1 MEIKTVQSK
10 SILTPSKL
18 PDTDFVINPY
28 TGCRFG
34 CTYCYASFMSRYVGK
49 DIKDWGEFVYV
60 KENAPELLKKD
71 LDRLGA
77 SRSPEYGLKNKG
89 RDKSIFISSVTDPYQ
104 GLEVKYKLTRR
115 CLEVLLNWGF
125 EGEISILTKSDL
137 VLRDID
143 LLKQFKNVEVGL
155 TVTSTDDTI
164 SRYFEKYAPDV
175 SKRFKALKKLN
186 EEGIR
191 TYAFVGPLLPHFVSE
206 PDKLD
211 ALFEAI
217 YKTGTKDLYVEHIN
231 LSAYIVGRL
240 KAEMPNLNKD
250 ILAKFYLSQS
260 KIYRDDLNKIVESL
274 VKKYGLNLRLG
285 GTIYHRKK

>member
-1 MEIKTVQSK
+1 
-10 SILTPSKL
+10 
-18 PDTDFVINPY
+18 
-28 TGCRFG
+28 
-34 CTYCYASFMSRYVGK
+34 MSRYVGK

>member
-1 MEIKTVQSK
+1 MEIKTIQSK

-60 KENAPELLKKD
+60 KENAAELLKKD
-71 LDRLGA
+71 L
-77 SRSPEYGLKNKG
+77 SRLKNKG
-89 RDKSIFISSVTDPYQ
+89 KDKSIFISSVTDPYQ
-104 GLEVKYKLTRR
+104 GLEVKYRLTRQ

-125 EGEISILTKSDL
+125 EGEVSILTKSDL

-155 TVTSTDDTI
+155 TVTSTDDQI
-164 SRYFEKYAPDV
+164 SKYFEKNAPSV
-175 SKRFKALKKLN
+175 TKRFEALKKLN

-206 PDKLD
+206 FDKLD
-211 ALFEAI
+211 TLFEAI

-231 LSAYIVGRL
+231 LSPYIVGRL
-240 KAEMPNLNKD
+240 KAEMPDLNKD
-250 ILAKFYLSQS
+250 ILAKFYLSQNKS
-260 KIYRDDLNKIVESL
+260 YRNDLNRIVENL
-274 VKKYGLNLRLG
+274 VKKYKLNLRLG
-285 GTIYHRKK
+285 GTIYHRDKVSR